1 MTSFLYTKS
10 ATMDFLE
17 LTQKR
22 FSARSYKSD
31 PVEQEKINYLL
42 ECARRAPS
50 AVNFQPWHFLVIK
63 SEEQRK
69 KVQACYPRDWFAN
82 APVYIIVCVDKSQ
95 AWKRKTD
102 DKSHADIDAAIAAE
116 HICLAATSIGLGSC
130 WVCNF
135 DPHLFQHHFR
145 LTGASYPVAII
156 PIGYI
161 KEQPENFSGRKE
173 LKEITTEL

>member
-1 MTSFLYTKS
+1 MN
-10 ATMDFLE
+10 FLE

-42 ECARRAPS
+42 ECARHAPS
-50 AVNFQPWHFLVIK
+50 AVNFQPWHFLIIK

-69 KVQACYPRDWFAN
+69 KVQACYPRDWFAD
-82 APVYIIVCVDKSQ
+82 APVYIVVCVDKSQ
-95 AWKRKTD
+95 AWIRRTD

-116 HICLAATSIGLGSC
+116 HICLAAASIGLGSC

-135 DPHLFQHHFR
+135 DPNLFRNHFE
-145 LTGASYPVAII
+145 LTETSYPVAIL

-161 KEQPENFSGRKE
+161 QEQPENFSKRKE
-173 LKEITTEL
+173 LEEITTEL